1 MRARLRHLL
10 LQFER
15 RGAFVDVRARTEEEC
30 AMLKAVASFRGFGV
44 AAKDG
49 GFGTVCYFL
58 VDYSTWNACWMVVE
72 IGKRPTGRKVLLR
85 PSSVL
90 SVEHS
95 KRKINV
101 ALTKAQ
107 VLQSP
112 DIQVCHL
119 I

>member
-1 MRARLRHLL
+1 
-10 LQFER
+10 
-15 RGAFVDVRARTEEEC
+15 
-30 AMLKAVASFRGFGV
+30 MLKAVASFRGFGV

-112 DIQVCHL
+112 DIRVCHL